1 MNRLDHLQSLL
12 KESPEAPFLIYGI
25 ALEYRVLDIS
35 KALEYFTLLLEKYP
49 DYLPTYYQAGQLYE
63 DIDED
68 KALSIYAK
76 GMELAKEQKN
86 MHTYGELKSVF
97 ELLDM

>member
-1 MNRLDHLQSLL
+1 MNRLEHLQSLL
-12 KESPEAPFLIYGI
+12 KESPEDPFLIYGI
-25 ALEYRVLDIS
+25 ALEYREADTSKTLVYLDS
-35 KALEYFTLLLEKYP
+35 LLEKHP
-49 DYLPTYYQAGQLYE
+49 NYLPTYYQAGQLYE
-63 DIDED
+63 DIDEE

-76 GMELAKEQKN
+76 GMELAKQQNN